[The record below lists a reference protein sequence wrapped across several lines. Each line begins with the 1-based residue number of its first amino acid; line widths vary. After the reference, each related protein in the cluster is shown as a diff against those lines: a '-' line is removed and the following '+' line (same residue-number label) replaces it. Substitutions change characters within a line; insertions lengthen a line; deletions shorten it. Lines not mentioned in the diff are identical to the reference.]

1 MSLFL
6 HLDKFSFKSL
16 VHQLI
21 LQWMGAVRMRVQTAD
36 KNIQIMN
43 KWSTWLQSISWW
55 LVKQKAVYQTN
66 PPRHFKTIASDWN
79 TSPLPINLLSA
90 GKSSFCLN
98 QERNM
103 YRSSTAYK
111 QKQSKTVLNLYVCEF
126 RCERTT
132 GGGLFHW
139 KKHYYCLSIGVL
151 ARING
156 LNLKNLN
163 DWFVSNKHAA
173 FHITRL

>member
-1 MSLFL
+1 
-6 HLDKFSFKSL
+6 
-16 VHQLI
+16 
-21 LQWMGAVRMRVQTAD
+21 
-36 KNIQIMN
+36 
-43 KWSTWLQSISWW
+43 
-55 LVKQKAVYQTN
+55 
-66 PPRHFKTIASDWN
+66 
-79 TSPLPINLLSA
+79 
-90 GKSSFCLN
+90 
-98 QERNM
+98 M

-139 KKHYYCLSIGVL
+139 KKRYYCLSIGVL

-156 LNLKNLN
+156 LNLKNFN

-173 FHITRL
+173 FHITRLNWSTKAMLWIIVIIVSCLDSHSDGTHSLYRGEWYITLNFSKSVPMEKKICKIWMTWGWVFSANFHFWVNYSFKGFITILINAFCTVASQWYTCSGNT